1 MVGSY
6 TPRALRRGQEPVDF
20 DEVVV
25 TVLEPLDKVPDGP
38 GDRRGG
44 RTENTLKTAC
54 SRLGGVYGGVNP
66 NRS

>member
-1 MVGSY
+1 
-6 TPRALRRGQEPVDF
+6 VDF

-44 RTENTLKTAC
+44 RTENALKTAC